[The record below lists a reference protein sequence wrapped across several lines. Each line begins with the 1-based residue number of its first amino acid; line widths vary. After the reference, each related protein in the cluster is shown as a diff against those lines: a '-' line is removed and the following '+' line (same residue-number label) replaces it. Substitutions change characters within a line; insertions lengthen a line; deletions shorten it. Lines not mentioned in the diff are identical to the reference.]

1 MYKLQNTAC
10 LYSFNQFITYL
21 TNCLFVLLH
30 LFMNKTVRA
39 HLSLFIAQVLYAASF
54 PIAKIV
60 MEQIP
65 YNVLVI
71 MRVIGAIILFWT
83 SSLFIKEKTEK
94 KDLPKLFLLGICGVA
109 VNQSLFL
116 KGLHLTSPIDAAIMM
131 ITTPILVLIIASLII
146 KERITMIK
154 FSGIIIGF
162 SGAAYLVYQN
172 MSGVHKESSFLGD
185 VYVFINALSWG
196 TFLVLVKPFM
206 KKYHTITIL
215 KWTFLFGFPMVL
227 PFGLPDALVF
237 NWQGLSSEII
247 LLAGFVIVFTTFVA
261 YLLNTIALK
270 ELSPSIASAYIYLQP
285 LLTAL
290 ITIFIFKSG
299 DLSWEK
305 ATSALMIFIGV
316 YLVSM
321 ERDTAVLIRKK

>member
-1 MYKLQNTAC
+1 MYELRNMDC
-10 LYSFNQFITYL
+10 LYFSPTANR
-21 TNCLFVLLH
+21 LLPTA
-30 LFMNKTVRA
+30 LYYCIFMTKTVRA
-39 HLSLFIAQVLYAASF
+39 HIALFVAQVLYAASF

-60 MEQIP
+60 MEDIP

-71 MRVIGAIILFWT
+71 MRIIGAIILFWS
-83 SSLFIKEKTEK
+83 SSLIINEKVER
-94 KDLPKLFLLGICGVA
+94 KDFLRLFGLGICGVA

-131 ITTPILVLIIASLII
+131 ITTPILVLIIASIII
-146 KERITMIK
+146 KERITMLK
-154 FSGIIIGF
+154 LSGIVVGF
-162 SGAAYLVYQN
+162 SGAAYLVFQN

-185 VYVFINALSWG
+185 VFVFINACSWG
-196 TFLVLVKPFM
+196 TFLVLVKPLM

-215 KWTFLFGFPMVL
+215 KWTFLFGFPLVL
-227 PFGLPDALVF
+227 PFGISDAMSFDWSMLPMKVIVF
-237 NWQGLSSEII
+237 
-247 LLAGFVIVFTTFVA
+247 AGFVIVFTTFVA

-270 ELSPSIASAYIYLQP
+270 ELSPSIVSAYIYLQP

-290 ITIFIFKSG
+290 IAIFIFRND
-299 DLSWEK
+299 DLSWGK

-321 ERDTAVLIRKK
+321 EKKVNGG